1 MCAITQTEGPIIL
14 HIRAFFKNS
23 TVGVGGGG
31 TYKRDHTILSVEM
44 ITDDCW

>member
-23 TVGVGGGG
+23 SVGEGGGG
-31 TYKRDHTILSVEM
+31 GCNV
-44 ITDDCW
+44 